1 VPNHQTYHN
10 CSFSDPE
17 EVFYLF
23 GEIRNPRWLPWFLI
37 CRDIFSFFF
46 RTSKVSRLAAIDS
59 LGSSRS
65 VVVFQSNS
73 KSYVAVPTLFP
84 TTASFEVTKLTINV
98 PLGDLK
104 KCC

>member
-46 RTSKVSRLAAIDS
+46 RTSKVSRLAAIVS
-59 LGSSRS
+59 PKGTFMVRLVTSNEA
-65 VVVFQSNS
+65 VVGNKVG
-73 KSYVAVPTLFP
+73 
-84 TTASFEVTKLTINV
+84 TAT
-98 PLGDLK
+98 
-104 KCC
+104 